1 MAALGDEYR
10 VTLGTDSTRAV
21 LPEKGRTETPR
32 SRAMLPSV
40 RDSPRAVG
48 AAPTWPRPRWTRR
61 MTVDI

>member
-1 MAALGDEYR
+1 MAVLGDEYR
-10 VTLGTDSTRAV
+10 VTVGTDLTRAV

-40 RDSPRAVG
+40 RDPTRADG
-48 AAPTWPRPRWTRR
+48 TAPTWPRPHWPRR